1 MEKWDEFGENVAFK
15 IVCDAVLQQPILS
28 FSPNFPP
35 IKVSASKMKLTLRF
49 QGNKSADN

>member
-1 MEKWDEFGENVAFK
+1 MSVVTMLHQQ
-15 IVCDAVLQQPILS
+15 IVCNAILQHTYCPEPFLQI
-28 FSPNFPP
+28 FP

>member
-1 MEKWDEFGENVAFK
+1 MSVVIMLHQQ
-15 IVCDAVLQQPILS
+15 IVCNAILQHTYCPEHFLQI
-28 FSPNFPP
+28 FP